1 MRSTALARSTARVD
15 RSPRVSRARTTRGR
29 PARARDGDGDDRDN
43 RPEPTTRRKTLA
55 LALGCACCA
64 RGSDARAMVRLIAP
78 DDANEATFDVERST
92 TRDEAFAKGMATMMD
107 GFEDAARARKRALI
121 DDLLAEYDGAKEM
134 TVCEIGAG
142 SAPNARYYANASR
155 GPETMDWV
163 GVDPNDSMRAYAEEN
178 VAAANDGGR
187 VKINARYVHGVGEA
201 LPLPDAS
208 ADAVV
213 STLTLCSVLD
223 QGRTLREIR
232 RVLKP
237 GGKFLFLE
245 HVLSRDPSFARLQI
259 ALTPMQISVADGC
272 HLDRRTLDEIEDGG
286 LFSSVNAEYYELD
299 GFWVIAPQVAGI
311 AVA

>member
-1 MRSTALARSTARVD
+1 MRAAPARAHRA
-15 RSPRVSRARTTRGR
+15 PRVARARAPRGR
-29 PARARDGDGDDRDN
+29 PARARDADDGAHRDI
-43 RPEPTTRRKTLA
+43 RPEPPTRRRALA
-55 LALGCACCA
+55 LALACACCA
-64 RGSDARAMVRLIAP
+64 RAKNGEASVRLIAP
-78 DDANEATFDVERST
+78 DAASEATFDVERST
-92 TRDEAFAKGMATMMD
+92 ARDEAFARAMSTTME
-107 GFEDAARARKRALI
+107 GFEDAVRARKAALI
-121 DDLLAEYDGAKEM
+121 DELLAERDGAKEM

-142 SAPNARYYANASR
+142 GAPNARYYANAAR
-155 GPETMDWV
+155 GPETVDWV
-163 GVDPNDSMRAYAEEN
+163 GVDPNDAMRAYAEES
-178 VAAANDGGR
+178 VAKARRDGGR
-187 VKINARYVHGVGEA
+187 AINARYVHGVGEA

-208 ADAVV
+208 VDAVV
-213 STLTLCSVLD
+213 STLTLCSVVD
-223 QGRTLREIR
+223 QRRTLAEIR

-272 HLDRRTLDEIEDGG
+272 HLDRRTLDEIEDSG